1 MPENIFQQ
9 QDGIT
14 TSITGLT
21 CKPLTIL
28 SETISPQ
35 EMSRTRGGN
44 GCNNDDDDDDPI
56 DMNTTPGPGDIVNT
70 FFPSGDPVTNDMGT
84 QGPAISPAE
93 LYNQGEP
100 ADAYLYGLTDD
111 PSSADPYDENFD
123 QNKIMD
129 DQDRITETE
138 SGYYPEEGD
147 CGEGGDGDGD
157 GEDDDSSW
165 LDDIW
170 DWLTDEDED
179 DEDDSGLDGMEG
191 DFDLSENEMFT

>member
-1 MPENIFQQ
+1 MPENIFQH
-9 QDGIT
+9 T
-14 TSITGLT
+14 TSIAGLT
-21 CKPLTIL
+21 CKPLAIL

-35 EMSRTRGGN
+35 EMNMTRGGN
-44 GCNNDDDDDDPI
+44 GNKKKENKCEDEDSI
-56 DMNTTPGPGDIVNT
+56 DMNTTPGPGDVINSV
-70 FFPSGDPVTNDMGT
+70 FPSGDPVTNDMGT

-111 PSSADPYDENFD
+111 PSSADPFDENFD

-129 DQDRITETE
+129 EEDSITQTE

-147 CGEGGDGDGD
+147 CGED
-157 GEDDDSSW
+157 GESADDSSW

-170 DWLTDEDED
+170 DWLTGEDEE
-179 DEDDSGLDGMEG
+179 DEGEEDEGSGLDGMEG
-191 DFDLSENEMFT
+191 DFEPGTSNQVLV